1 MFILTP
7 ARPTYPEGAPV
18 PEAWFT
24 TGKYRTVA
32 RGELEKRCAQCREYM
47 PATSEFWHKCSTS
60 RDGRHD
66 WCKFCVAEKDRE
78 RTKDRITIAAAALI
92 VFGGY
97 CAVSSDAPVIYPLD
111 ARIAQVAR

>member
-47 PATSEFWHKCSTS
+47 PATSEPT
-60 RDGRHD
+60 R
-66 WCKFCVAEKDRE
+66 
-78 RTKDRITIAAAALI
+78 
-92 VFGGY
+92 
-97 CAVSSDAPVIYPLD
+97 
-111 ARIAQVAR
+111 